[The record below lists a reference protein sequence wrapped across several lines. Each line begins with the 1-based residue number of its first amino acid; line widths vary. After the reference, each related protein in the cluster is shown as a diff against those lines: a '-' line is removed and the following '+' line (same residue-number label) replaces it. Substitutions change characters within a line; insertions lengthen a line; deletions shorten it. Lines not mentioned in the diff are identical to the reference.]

1 MIFTPA
7 STSLSARSG
16 AEQRDVVLAGS
27 AQDLADLRD
36 ERVDVVADPAL
47 AELAEARQ
55 VAPDL
60 RGVDVRVVAQLLRG
74 DGLLAHLLRLR
85 EDLQVPRQARG
96 DAERQ
101 PLPRPIA
108 LGRSVLPGQD

>member
-16 AEQRDVVLAGS
+16 AEQRDVVLAGG

-55 VAPDL
+55 VAADL
-60 RGVDVRVVAQLLRG
+60 GGVDVRVVAQLLGG
-74 DGLLAHLLRLR
+74 DRLLAHLLGLR
-85 EDLQVPRQARG
+85 EDLEVPRQARG

-101 PLPRPIA
+101 AIA
-108 LGRSVLPGQD
+108 GGRAVAG